1 MFIFIYTYI
10 VYVLCIDIH
19 VCLYRPSRQTPFL
32 GLWLG
37 CPPCLHMP
45 WAATGRCST
54 MIIMCFIELF
64 FLRGT
69 PNLNSG
75 VVLWCKPRRAPNPL

>member
-1 MFIFIYTYI
+1 MYTVYNIYYMFIFIYTYI

-64 FLRGT
+64 FLRGN
-69 PNLNSG
+69 P
-75 VVLWCKPRRAPNPL
+75 KP